1 MAYTKITTEYM
12 VHKAGDTWFVP
23 VNSDGTTEEKVAEC
37 QKLSPYGS
45 EVVTDVPPAP
55 IIKPTIGTVTISGT
69 LDVETGTATD
79 LSATFSGDAT
89 DVTFKWYSDATNVAE
104 PNPKTLAA
112 TKVAGI
118 AEGTAS
124 ISCKLSSLTASDPS
138 KSKSVSV
145 TVTDPVVAFK
155 AVNRKTNG
163 KGTTATT

>member
-12 VHKAGDTWFVP
+12 VHKAGDPWFVP
-23 VNSDGTTEEKVAEC
+23 FNSDGTTEEMAAEC
-37 QKLSPYGS
+37 KKLSPNGS
-45 EVVTDVPPAP
+45 EVVTDLPPEP
-55 IIKPTIGTVTISGT
+55 IVQTTIGTVTISGT
-69 LDVETGTATD
+69 LDVETGAATD

-89 DVTFKWYSDATNVAE
+89 DVTFKWYSDATNIAA

-112 TKVAGI
+112 TKVTGI

-124 ISCKLSSLTASDPS
+124 ISCTLSSLTASDTS

-155 AVNRKTNG
+155 AV
-163 KGTTATT
+163 